1 MRLPVVV
8 VLCILATVIY
18 IYLEYQDRQRL
29 RRRLVVLARRRLQA
43 LCRRRR
49 RARAQAARATEPEVL
64 THLRS
69 ARTSF
74 LFEDRWISLLEIGD
88 VYRKGSYPTH
98 LPDTDLALRLY
109 KAACACPDGSVSG
122 AAQTRF
128 IECRVEPISSIDRSG
143 VPLPRVFADEC
154 LAHAASLTS
163 TFTAT
168 TYQRPRVVSLP
179 PPRQPPPRQ
188 PPVPTVPVAPVA
200 PVAPVILSD
209 TQNVHDHGV
218 THTLRQSLA
227 SMPRSQTSYDEIV
240 LGLLESD
247 APSTVKADAMEVLD
261 SLSSDVHSSLNVSER
276 DALGAVWSAIDRDVD
291 PALREDARRIL
302 LGQLASGVESGGV
315 VCSTGKIARMVSSLD
330 GVSETANVTR
340 PMWAIRDEIG
350 SLAARVR
357 DSGEE
362 GTADAFRSSARNE
375 YIDGLGMDARIIA
388 PIIDEFALGFE

>member
-1 MRLPVVV
+1 MRYPVVVV
-8 VLCILATVIY
+8 VLCILAIVMYTGFA
-18 IYLEYQDRQRL
+18 EYAANRDHRHRLMVRARL
-29 RRRLVVLARRRLQA
+29 RLRA

-49 RARAQAARATEPEVL
+49 RARAQAALVAEPEVL

-74 LFEDRWISLLEIGD
+74 LSENRWISLLELGD

-109 KAACACPDGSVSG
+109 RAACACPDGSVSG

-128 IECRVEPISSIDRSG
+128 IECRIEPISSIDTSG

-154 LAHAASLTS
+154 LAHAASLS
-163 TFTAT
+163 FTPAV
-168 TYQRPRVVSLP
+168 YQRPHAAPTLLVP
-179 PPRQPPPRQ
+179 PPT
-188 PPVPTVPVAPVA
+188 PVPRPRPTVTPP
-200 PVAPVILSD
+200 APVILSD

-218 THTLRQSLA
+218 MHTLRQSLA
-227 SMPRSQTSYDEIV
+227 SMPRSQASYDEIV

-261 SLSSDVHSSLNVSER
+261 TLSSDVHSSLNVSER
-276 DALGAVWSAIDRDVD
+276 DALGAVWSAIDRDVA

-350 SLAARVR
+350 TLAARVR
-357 DSGEE
+357 DSG
-362 GTADAFRSSARNE
+362 GAADAFSSAARAE
-375 YIDGLGMDARIIA
+375 YIDGLGMDARIMT
-388 PIIDEFALGFE
+388 PLIDEFALGFET